1 MIDLPD
7 DVRRRTAE
15 HICRRLRDAGF
26 RALLAGG
33 CVRDLLMGIPP
44 KDYDIAT
51 NAHPEDVA
59 NLFPRT
65 IAVGAEFGVQKVVC
79 PEGIFEVATF
89 RTDGP
94 YEDGRRP
101 SFVKFSDEVADAF
114 RRDFT
119 INAMFLDP
127 ETNEVL
133 DYVGGKQDLQRKIIR
148 TVGAPEKRFEEDYL
162 RLLRAV
168 RFSARLDF
176 QIDSITE
183 AAILKYAAHIVKTS
197 PERIREELVK
207 ILTEGNARSG
217 FELLD
222 RTELLPHL
230 LPEVSAMKGVTQPA
244 EFHPEG
250 DVFTHTL
257 LMLELMQNP
266 SVTLAFGVLLH
277 DIGKPKTWLLSDRIR
292 FNNHDKIGAE
302 MAAEICARLRMS
314 NRETERIVWLVKNHM
329 RLPHVLEM
337 KESKRKRFIRE
348 EGFPELLELGR
359 LDCLA
364 SHRSLEVIRQ
374 IQQYI
379 SEQKHDTLRPAPLL
393 TGNDLIALGYEPG
406 PVFTEILDRI
416 EDAQLEGVV
425 QTREQAVHFVQ
436 QNWPL
441 PQ

>member
-15 HICRRLRDAGF
+15 QICRRLRDAGF

-33 CVRDLLMGIPP
+33 CVRDLLMGISP

-51 NAHPEDVA
+51 NARPEEVA

-65 IAVGAEFGVQKVVC
+65 IPVGAEFGVLKVVC

-101 SFVKFSDEVADAF
+101 SFVKFSDEIADAF

-133 DYVGGKQDLQRKIIR
+133 DYVGGKQDLQMKIIR

-176 QIDSITE
+176 QIDSVTE
-183 AAILKYAAHIVKTS
+183 EAILKYAANIVKTS

-257 LMLELMQNP
+257 LMLEFMQNP

-277 DIGKPKTWLLSDRIR
+277 DIGKPKTWSLGDRIR

-302 MAAEICARLRMS
+302 IAAEICARLRMS

-329 RLPHVLEM
+329 KLPRVLEM

-379 SEQKHDTLRPAPLL
+379 SEQKQETLRPAPLL
-393 TGNDLIALGYEPG
+393 TGNDLIALGYKPG

-416 EDAQLEGVV
+416 EDAQLEGIV
-425 QTREQAVHFVQ
+425 QTKEQAVHFLRQ
-436 QNWPL
+436 HWPS
-441 PQ
+441 P